1 MMVSMQ
7 PGVTLTETG
16 TAGAD
21 AVPAEMPA
29 STGPTD
35 AAQNA
40 VDNRDPI
47 SRLVLSD
54 APVLIFEIDAG
65 GGEDDAPARRRDVR
79 LVGCMRYGASGRPG
93 ENRNGHISAVLVLRA
108 LTPSRMLGCVRALTG
123 GGSRMPPEL
132 LREML
137 PERGNGHSEAGVWQL
152 SRREFDVLRLLADGE
167 TTRGIAVE
175 LSYSERTVKNIVHD
189 LLAKLNCRTRAHA
202 VALAARQGL
211 I

>member
-1 MMVSMQ
+1 MVSMQ
-7 PGVTLTETG
+7 AGATLTESAATATDTAPNG
-16 TAGAD
+16 TDTAAGAPNG
-21 AVPAEMPA
+21 ATSA
-29 STGPTD
+29 T
-35 AAQNA
+35 
-40 VDNRDPI
+40 DNRDPI

-65 GGEDDAPARRRDVR
+65 GGGEDDGSVRRRDVR
-79 LVGCMRYGASGRPG
+79 LVGCMRYGARGRPG
-93 ENRNGHISAVLVLRA
+93 DSRNGHISAVLVLRA
-108 LTPSRMLGCVRALTG
+108 LTPARMLGCVRALTG
-123 GGSRMPPEL
+123 GGGQMPPEL

-137 PERGNGHSEAGVWQL
+137 PERGNGHAEAGVWQL

-167 TTRGIAVE
+167 TTRGIALE

>member
-1 MMVSMQ
+1 MEAMN
-7 PGVTLTETG
+7 PGVTLTEPAPAATDDVA
-16 TAGAD
+16 TAA
-21 AVPAEMPA
+21 
-29 STGPTD
+29 
-35 AAQNA
+35 
-40 VDNRDPI
+40 DNRDPI

-54 APVLIFEIDAG
+54 APVLIFEVDARG

-79 LVGCMRYGASGRPG
+79 LVGCMRYGSRGRSGDS
-93 ENRNGHISAVLVLRA
+93 RNGHISAVLVLRA

-123 GGSRMPPEL
+123 GGGQMPPEL

-137 PERGNGHSEAGVWQL
+137 PERGNGHAEAGLWQL

-167 TTRGIAVE
+167 TTRGIAQE
-175 LSYSERTVKNIVHD
+175 LNYSERTVKNIVHD
-189 LLAKLNCRTRAHA
+189 VLAKLNCRTRAHA